1 MRVLVL
7 TPSSRLLGARQSLL
21 DLVSHL
27 PPGVDPLVVCP
38 NGGELWGKLRERG
51 VSTEVVK
58 HHPWRKLGGWLGA
71 NFAQVPELK
80 RVAARFAPDVIHA
93 NEFHSC
99 PQGARVSDTLGAPM
113 CGHVRLTITP
123 RQIANYYMGSCAR
136 ILCVSRA
143 VAGLFAGSPL
153 AVRTRVVY
161 NGVGLDRFD
170 PTYSHVRTPLPETAS
185 WPEDALVVGLLGLV
199 SERKN
204 QRIAAEAVALA
215 KKRGADV
222 RLLLAGDPFKSS
234 EQYGD
239 SLRARLAEEDMHDL
253 VVWLPFQS
261 EVVPLYRAIDVNL
274 LISSEEGFG
283 RTIIEAGALGRPSI
297 GSHSGGIPELILDG
311 ETGWVLRS
319 LDAESLADV
328 LIEAHRKRT
337 DLRRRGD
344 LAMARVREHF
354 TLDACVRKT
363 VEVWGEVGG

>member
-1 MRVLVL
+1 
-7 TPSSRLLGARQSLL
+7 
-21 DLVSHL
+21 
-27 PPGVDPLVVCP
+27 
-38 NGGELWGKLRERG
+38 LWEKLKERA
-51 VSTEVVK
+51 VPTEVVK

-80 RVAARFAPDVIHA
+80 RIAARFSPDVIHA

-99 PQGARVSDTLGAPM
+99 PQGAKVSAALGVPL

-123 RQIANYYMGSCAR
+123 RQITNYYMASCAR
-136 ILCVSRA
+136 ILCVSQA
-143 VAGLFAGSPL
+143 VAGLFSGSPL
-153 AVRTRVVY
+153 AHRTRVVY

-170 PTYSHVRTPLPETAS
+170 STNPHTRVPIAETAD
-185 WPEDALVVGLLGLV
+185 WPEEALVVGLFGLV

-215 KKRGADV
+215 AKRGADV

-239 SLRARLAEEDMHDL
+239 SLRARLREED
-253 VVWLPFQS
+253 VRGRVAWLPFQR
-261 EVVPLYRAIDVNL
+261 EVVPLYRAIDINL

-283 RTIIEAGALGRPSI
+283 RTIIEAGALARPSI
-297 GSHSGGIPELILDG
+297 GSNIGGIPELVRHG
-311 ETGWVLRS
+311 ETGWVLPS

-328 LIEAHRKRT
+328 LVEAHRTRPEI
-337 DLRRRGD
+337 RRRGE
-344 LAMARVREHF
+344 LAMARVQEHF

-363 VEVWGEVGG
+363 VEVWGEAGG